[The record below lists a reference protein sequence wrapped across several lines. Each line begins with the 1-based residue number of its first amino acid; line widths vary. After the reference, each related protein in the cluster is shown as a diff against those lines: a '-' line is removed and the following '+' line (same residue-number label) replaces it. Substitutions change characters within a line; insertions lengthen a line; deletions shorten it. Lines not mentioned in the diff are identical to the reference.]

1 MKQKWKSVM
10 RSEWFYLGLAFGV
23 AWLLTGILLLIF
35 SLVLYRFSPGTGV
48 ISLGILLIYFL
59 SNTVAGYIAGKG
71 VLGKHYLAGIIS
83 GITYFVFL
91 LVLSLLVNHTLKDF
105 SGNFFVC
112 VTMARPNLQTAFHF
126 VCAHAARAHPFLC
139 EERVQRHT

>member
-105 SGNFFVC
+105 SGNFF
-112 VTMARPNLQTAFHF
+112 TTA
-126 VCAHAARAHPFLC
+126 VLC
-139 EERVQRHT
+139 MGSGALGGMCSSLGKSR